1 MQKAVRILST
11 VFLSIIFPLLISMS
25 ALALTESGVKSI
37 DIDAQIHVSK
47 EQGAVLYLN
56 PGVYNARIIGTRE
69 GGKFDGFNSNCSSLG
84 CKADGSDCRQGWEHQ
99 YSIYTNRSL
108 RVDRTSKYA
117 TTQMAIAHR
126 PADLRFEL
134 TEPTQ
139 VRFYI
144 YNPTSPENNQGGISL
159 KIESL

>member
-1 MQKAVRILST
+1 MQNAARILLT
-11 VFLSIIFPLLISMS
+11 VFLSLIFPVLISGS
-25 ALALTESGVKSI
+25 ALAQIESGVKSI

-47 EQGAVLYLN
+47 EQAAVLFLN

-84 CKADGSDCRQGWEHQ
+84 CKADGSDCRQGWQHQ
-99 YSIYTNRSL
+99 YSIYTNRSH
-108 RVDRTSKYA
+108 RVDRT
-117 TTQMAIAHR
+117 

-139 VRFYI
+139 VRFYV
-144 YNPTSPENNQGGISL
+144 YNPSSPENNQGGISL